1 MVETAVK
8 HATVA
13 KPVSAPPEIPRSQP
27 RTDEVAPKASQPE
40 SNKPVSNEPESN
52 TAKQSPV
59 PAPLAPVPEAPRP
72 KEPEAAST
80 PKKPLLWSAAI
91 RAQTAGQAK
100 ENPATLAVPP
110 VLRNL
115 QKCQACGFPVSQGRT
130 FCVDCEDK
138 QWRGQRIPQPEVSAQ
153 NHSVPPPELKAAAV
167 EDSPADQLPIQV
179 SPDSVSP
186 EINESAPA
194 AELAVRE
201 TPQESM
207 PSPVEITV
215 EEASAPAA
223 SDPPSEAASTEDSTL
238 FLSSSQSESW
248 FAANQYVLGV
258 LVVVAIVLAAIAWL
272 R

>member
-1 MVETAVK
+1 M
-8 HATVA
+8 
-13 KPVSAPPEIPRSQP
+13 
-27 RTDEVAPKASQPE
+27 
-40 SNKPVSNEPESN
+40 
-52 TAKQSPV
+52 
-59 PAPLAPVPEAPRP
+59 
-72 KEPEAAST
+72 
-80 PKKPLLWSAAI
+80 

-153 NHSVPPPELKAAAV
+153 NHSVPPPELKAAATVPEVQGTFV
-167 EDSPADQLPIQV
+167 EDSPADQVPVQLL
-179 SPDSVSP
+179 PDSVSRDSASP

-201 TPQESM
+201 TPQEST
-207 PSPVEITV
+207 PSPVEITA

-223 SDPPSEAASTEDSTL
+223 SDPPTEAASTEDSTL
-238 FLSSSQSESW
+238 FLSPSQSESW
-248 FAANQYVLGV
+248 FAANKYVLGV
-258 LVVVAIVLAAIAWL
+258 LAIVAIVLAAIAWL